1 MEQEDLDEVFVEFL
15 WVSHSGRCDVCGD
28 LGHSHNWAEYVS
40 DLTLWGL
47 TTTDWLHAGGLTT
60 HNNDQEG
67 RNKTQ
72 KSLDETEEIQM
83 LNRFDEFEKQ
93 IDLIEVLTYF
103 NKKFILLTT

>member
-1 MEQEDLDEVFVEFL
+1 MKYLLSFSESPIVGGVM
-15 WVSHSGRCDVCGD
+15 CGD
-28 LGHSHNWAEYVS
+28 LGHTHNWAEYVS

-72 KSLDETEEIQM
+72 KSLDEAKEIQM
-83 LNRFDEFEKQ
+83 LRRFNKFVIQ
-93 IDLIEVLTYF
+93 TDLIEVLTYL
-103 NKKFILLTT
+103 NSLYLTIDDLIY

>member
-1 MEQEDLDEVFVEFL
+1 MVGGVM
-15 WVSHSGRCDVCGD
+15 CGD

-40 DLTLWGL
+40 DLTWWGL

-67 RNKTQ
+67 RNTTQ

-83 LNRFDEFEKQ
+83 LDRFNEFEIQ
-93 IDLIEVLTYF
+93 TDSIEVLTYL
-103 NKKFILLTT
+103 NSLYLTIDDLIY